1 MIVTLGK
8 NGSLCYDSN
17 KGFFKIPSFGTQ
29 VIDTMGAGDAVL
41 SLTSLCIAQK
51 APIEITGFIGNI
63 AGAHAVEIMGHS
75 KSIEKI
81 PFIKHIESL
90 MK

>member
-1 MIVTLGK
+1 
-8 NGSLCYDSN
+8 
-17 KGFFKIPSFGTQ
+17 
-29 VIDTMGAGDAVL
+29 MGAGDAVL